1 MQARRLEILPSF
13 EAAVEDL
20 APDVRLRV
28 AEALMHF
35 TDHSADN
42 SLRPELK
49 NGFDNVW
56 SIRITKGY
64 RAFYKKL
71 RDSEGAIY
79 LMFHVGHHDDY
90 RALKKL
96 ASRVSVSISTTSKAG
111 VQVSVQTGRGRA
123 RQERKH

>member
-13 EAAVEDL
+13 QAAVEAL
-20 APDVRLRV
+20 APDVRARV
-28 AEALMHF
+28 AEALVHF
-35 TDHSADN
+35 TERSADN

-49 NGFDNVW
+49 NGFENVW
-56 SIRITKGY
+56 SIRISKGY

-96 ASRVSVSISTTSKAG
+96 ASRVTVSISTSSKAG
-111 VQVSVQTGRGRA
+111 MQVSVQTGGGRG
-123 RQERKH
+123 RQERKR